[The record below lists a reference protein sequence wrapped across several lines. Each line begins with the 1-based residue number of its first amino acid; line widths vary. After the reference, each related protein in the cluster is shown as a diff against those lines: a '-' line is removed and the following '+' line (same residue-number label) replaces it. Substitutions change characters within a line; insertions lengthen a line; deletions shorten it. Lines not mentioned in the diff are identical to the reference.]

1 LAEYE
6 IKGAI
11 SWQIV
16 ADRGIISASR
26 IERVDL
32 TVPNLNVDIHYFEPY
47 RDRRAEEA
55 VTTPVGAR
63 NRSQMLGLGK
73 MRTREIAPF
82 LARQLGVFLLVG
94 IVMCGAATSLA
105 QNGTTPGPSTPGQ
118 SIPGTGGVSTFAG
131 SVPAKL
137 VPGVMPLSLRDAIDR
152 GLKQNLGLLL
162 SHSDIR
168 TAEGQRWEQLS
179 ALLPHVT
186 AAPYLAESKIN
197 IAELG
202 FTGLAGTL
210 HLSPSI
216 GPFSYFDARANVT
229 QSLFDWKSIN
239 ATRAASQN
247 LKSVSYTFKD
257 ARDLVVLAVGYTYLQ
272 AIADEARVETAE
284 AQVNTAQTVYDQAKD
299 QVSAGT
305 SPDIDGLRAKVEL
318 QTRQQQLIQA
328 KNNFAI
334 QKLTVA
340 RVIGL
345 APGQE
350 FEFTDK
356 SLYEPFEG
364 ITVDE
369 ALKRAYAS
377 RSDYQ
382 AAMADLRAAESA
394 RKAAFAG
401 YFPSLSFDADYGTG
415 AAHPSTATQV
425 YDVKG
430 TLSIPIFLGGSVRGD
445 VLQADARVEQS
456 RERLDNLRAQIDSDV
471 RAALLNLQSASD
483 QVNVARSNIDLSEQT
498 LTQSRDRFS
507 AGVTDTV
514 EVVQS
519 EEAVA
524 SAHEQYISSL
534 YSYNYA
540 KISLVRALGT
550 AEEGVK
556 EYFKGK

>member
-1 LAEYE
+1 VRLSY
-6 IKGAI
+6 GTG
-11 SWQIV
+11 
-16 ADRGIISASR
+16 RTF
-26 IERVDL
+26 L
-32 TVPNLNVDIHYFEPY
+32 M
-47 RDRRAEEA
+47 A
-55 VTTPVGAR
+55 VV
-63 NRSQMLGLGK
+63 L
-73 MRTREIAPF
+73 F
-82 LARQLGVFLLVG
+82 
-94 IVMCGAATSLA
+94 CGAATSLA
-105 QNGTTPGPSTPGQ
+105 QSETPTGPSTPGQ
-118 SIPGTGGVSTFAG
+118 AIPGTLGVSPFSG

-137 VPGVMPLSLRDAIDR
+137 IPGVLPLSLQDAIDR

-162 SHSDIR
+162 SNAAIR
-168 TAEGQRWEQLS
+168 SARGQRWEQLS

-186 AAPYLAESKIN
+186 AAPAVAASELNLAQ
-197 IAELG
+197 LG
-202 FTGLAGTL
+202 LTTFAGVTIP
-210 HLSPSI
+210 PSV
-216 GPFSYFDARANVT
+216 GPFSYFDARVAVT

-239 ATRAASQN
+239 ATRAAGQS
-247 LKSVSYTFKD
+247 LKSTEYTYKD

-272 AIADEARVETAE
+272 AIADEARIETAE
-284 AQVNTAQTVYDQAKD
+284 AQVKTAQALYDQATD
-299 QVSAGT
+299 QVNAGT
-305 SPDIDGLRAKVEL
+305 SPSIDGLRAKVEL

-356 SLYEPFEG
+356 SPYQPFES
-364 ITVDE
+364 ITVEE

-382 AAMADLRAAESA
+382 AAMSDLRAAEFS
-394 RKAAFAG
+394 RKAAVAG
-401 YFPSLSFDADYGTG
+401 YLPSLGFDADYGAG
-415 AAHPSTATQV
+415 GAHPSTSTQV
-425 YDVKG
+425 FDVRG

-445 VLQADARVEQS
+445 VLQADARLDQS

-471 RAALLNLQSASD
+471 RTALLNLQSSAD
-483 QVNVARSNIDLSEQT
+483 LVNVARSNIDLAEQT
-498 LTQSRDRFS
+498 LAQSRDRFT

-519 EEAVA
+519 QEAVA

-534 YSYNYA
+534 YSYNFA
-540 KISLVRALGT
+540 KISLARALGV